1 MISLYFCLVLVTC
14 SFPLKVTNEDK
25 TKSDELRNIRIR
37 LEQSRSTFSANT
49 SRGRILD
56 GLMEQKRKGTLPGI
70 FGRLGDLGAI
80 DEKYDGS
87 VSTACG
93 PLDNIVVD
101 TVDTA
106 QKCIAYLK
114 NGNLGRASFIAL
126 EKMVRSDLVSILGS
140 FRQFNFVV
148 HCSCSNTWS
157 MSPSNRLTPL
167 RTYHDFT
174 TWFASKTSESN
185 LPFIAVCETRW
196 WQKIWNRPLASAMV
210 LVLDTAL
217 SRWKVG
223 PYLGDVVLRL

>member
-1 MISLYFCLVLVTC
+1 MDVAQSELDIYLSTEKKEKNVLDSMKEQLEKASQNYTERHRNLQELESNNPKWAKSLSEKQTELQKVLFFLSYN
-14 SFPLKVTNEDK
+14 SFLFLFIFSNFNSFLSKVTNEDK
-25 TKSDELRNIRIR
+25 TKSEELRNIRIR

-70 FGRLGDLGAI
+70 YGRLGDLGAI
-80 DEKYDGS
+80 DEKFDGA

-126 EKMVRSDLVSILGS
+126 EKMV
-140 FRQFNFVV
+140 
-148 HCSCSNTWS
+148 
-157 MSPSNRLTPL
+157 
-167 RTYHDFT
+167 
-174 TWFASKTSESN
+174 
-185 LPFIAVCETRW
+185 
-196 WQKIWNRPLASAMV
+196 
-210 LVLDTAL
+210 
-217 SRWKVG
+217 
-223 PYLGDVVLRL
+223 GD